1 MLVEACSKISY
12 LRAMKTIHL
21 SLGSLLV
28 VGMIAAATTA
38 AYGES
43 NLLSSEKTFFCQT
56 NDNISSTLAQT
67 SDGEIIPIF
76 HWRQEA
82 LPSETNLQQTCNEV
96 SQKLEDYFVSHG
108 DLSAVT
114 FKPTKLENIPTICLA
129 GENNDCN
136 LLLLSLAP
144 VEKPLHTANEVL
156 ESILDPQLQTKKK
169 VSYERGV
176 QSVYYRVDLWRLL
189 GLNFWD

>member
-1 MLVEACSKISY
+1 MLVKACSQTSY
-12 LRAMKTIHL
+12 LRAMKTRHL

-28 VGMIAAATTA
+28 AGIIAAATTA
-38 AYGES
+38 AHGES

-56 NDNISSTLAQT
+56 NQNTFSTLAQT

-76 HWRQEA
+76 HWTQEA
-82 LPSETNLQQTCNEV
+82 LPNETNLQQTCHEV
-96 SQKLEDYFVSHG
+96 SQKLEDYLVSHR

-114 FKPTKLENIPTICLA
+114 FKPAKLENIPTICLA

-136 LLLLSLAP
+136 LLLLTLAP
-144 VEKPLHTANEVL
+144 VEKPLNTANEVL
-156 ESILDPQLQTKKK
+156 ESILDPQLQTNKK

-176 QSVYYRVDLWRLL
+176 QSVYYPVDLWRLL
-189 GLNFWD
+189 GFNF